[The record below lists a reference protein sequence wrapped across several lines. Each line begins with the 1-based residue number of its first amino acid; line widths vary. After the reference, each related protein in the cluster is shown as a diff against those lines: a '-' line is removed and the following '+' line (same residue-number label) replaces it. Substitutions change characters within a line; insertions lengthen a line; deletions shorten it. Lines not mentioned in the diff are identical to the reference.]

1 MMTQLFLVG
10 NQSERKYRKEQTCFQ
25 CAAAK
30 SGDFSGVND
39 CKSIVKMLCESL
51 VGPGSSKG
59 SNLTQWIMFLVK
71 IMHVK

>member
-30 SGDFSGVND
+30 VV
-39 CKSIVKMLCESL
+39 ISL
-51 VGPGSSKG
+51 VLMTVGR
-59 SNLTQWIMFLVK
+59 L
-71 IMHVK
+71 